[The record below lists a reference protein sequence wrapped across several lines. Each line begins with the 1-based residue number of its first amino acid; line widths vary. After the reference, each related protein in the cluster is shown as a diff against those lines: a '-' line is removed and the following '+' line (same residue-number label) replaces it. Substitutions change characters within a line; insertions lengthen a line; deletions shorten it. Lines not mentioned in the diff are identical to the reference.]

1 MKTRFF
7 IVFFST
13 FVSFFVTLSILKHC
27 NNPRP
32 PASDTIIQTR
42 LIYTPNDTIE
52 KIRQRYGYIADSV
65 TRWVYDST
73 WNNVCR
79 QFGDSQTGE
88 NCQRILVKKIL
99 VGQKDSELVEAYQK
113 KWSSDSTWIVNAIEV
128 DSIKTER
135 IKNLVVKYEQLNT
148 KQDKRKRIGKISHIA
163 AGVFGAVVLLV
174 K

>member
-1 MKTRFF
+1 MKLFLLYIAAIF
-7 IVFFST
+7 AYFLV
-13 FVSFFVTLSILKHC
+13 VTSLRNCKTS
-27 NNPRP
+27 NP

-52 KIRQRYGYIADSV
+52 KITRKYGYIVDSV
-65 TRWVYDST
+65 DRWVYDST

-113 KWSSDSTWIVNAIEV
+113 KWSSDSTWIANAIEV
-128 DSIKTER
+128 DSIKTDR
-135 IKNLVVKYEQLNT
+135 IKNLVVKYEQLST
-148 KQDKRKRIGKISHIA
+148 KQDKRKRIGKIGHIA
-163 AGVFGAVVLLV
+163 AGVLGAVVLLV